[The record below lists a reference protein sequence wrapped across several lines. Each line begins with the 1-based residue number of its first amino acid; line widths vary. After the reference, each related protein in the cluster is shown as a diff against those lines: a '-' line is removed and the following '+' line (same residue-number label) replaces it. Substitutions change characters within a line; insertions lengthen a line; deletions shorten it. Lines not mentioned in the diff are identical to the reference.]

1 MKKTLLIATRNQKKQ
16 KELQELLTG
25 SGWNV
30 VTLRDYP
37 DSPDVEET
45 GSTFLANAELK
56 AVAASKHTG
65 LLALADDSG
74 LAVDAL
80 DGRPGIYSA
89 RYAKGEDSTDE
100 ENLQKVLDDMKGVP
114 AEKRTARFVCAAVLA
129 QGDQVVFSTEQ
140 CVNGFLTDAPSGA
153 GGFGYDPIFY
163 YPPFGKTFAE
173 VPIEEKH
180 SVSHRGQALAD
191 VIAILTTYSV

>member
-1 MKKTLLIATRNQKKQ
+1 MSNTLLIATRNHKKQ
-16 KELQELLTG
+16 KELQSLL
-25 SGWNV
+25 SGLGWDV

-45 GSTFLANAELK
+45 GDTFLANAELK
-56 AVAASKHTG
+56 AVAASQHTG
-65 LLALADDSG
+65 LLTLADDSG

-89 RYAKGEDSTDE
+89 RYANGEDSTDE
-100 ENLQKVLDDMKGVP
+100 ENLQKVLDDIKGVP

-140 CVNGFLTDAPSGA
+140 CVEGFLTDAPSGE

-180 SVSHRGQALAD
+180 AVSHRGQALAELI
-191 VIAILTTYSV
+191 VFFETYSV

>member
-1 MKKTLLIATRNQKKQ
+1 MSKTLLIATRNQKKQ
-16 KELQELLTG
+16 KELRELLADI
-25 SGWNV
+25 GWNV
-30 VTLRDYP
+30 VTLRDFP

-45 GSTFLANAELK
+45 GETFLANAELK
-56 AVAASKHTG
+56 AVAASEHSG
-65 LLALADDSG
+65 LLTLADDSG

-89 RYAKGEDSTDE
+89 RYANGEDSTDK
-100 ENLQKVLDDMKGVP
+100 ENLQKVLDDMQGVP
-114 AEKRTARFVCAAVLA
+114 VEKRTARFVCAAVLA
-129 QGDQVVFSTEQ
+129 QGEKVVFSTEQ
-140 CVNGFLTDAPSGA
+140 CVEGFLTDAPGGD

-173 VPIEEKH
+173 VPIEQKH

-191 VIAILTTYSV
+191 VKAFLKTY